1 MALAGCSNT
10 SAGTAAAPQ
19 AEAPV
24 AVRVAAA
31 ERHDVAR
38 TIALPATVEAFEVA
52 PLHAKVSGYLERITV
67 DIGDR
72 VSRDQVLAVLDIPE
86 MGGEYAAAQARLS
99 EARAQSAKAE
109 ADLALQKVVVERHR
123 KLRERRAVTEQD
135 LDEAEAKHLSAQASL
150 ELARARVKS
159 AEAELERL
167 GALMEYAKIKA
178 PFDGVVTERHA
189 DPGALVQAATSSGAV
204 VPMLTVARVDRVRV
218 FLDVPEPEVPYVDHS
233 DRATFVPKALDGEDF
248 SGRVTR
254 FAGALNPSTGTMRT
268 EVDFDNPDGRLARCH
283 LRRFSRRCFSSR
295 RRVGSSRLWSSSRRR
310 ARRVSR

>member
-1 MALAGCSNT
+1 
-10 SAGTAAAPQ
+10 
-19 AEAPV
+19 
-24 AVRVAAA
+24 
-31 ERHDVAR
+31 
-38 TIALPATVEAFEVA
+38 VEAFEVA

-218 FLDVPEPEVPYVDHS
+218 FIDVPEPEVPYVDHS